1 MQAQK
6 QKIVKR
12 LITLAFILQ
21 AVLIGVKV
29 NLDVQSGK
37 PLIEV
42 IQWMIFQVIELG
54 VKVDRTQKSVEESDR
69 IKKDRIAQNPDD

>member
-54 VKVDRTQKSVEESDR
+54 VKVDRTQKSVEEIDR